1 MCWGV
6 LSAYS
11 FFRAGTYP
19 TEKQRGVQMYHDFDH
34 GLGRER
40 IVQMR
45 TEVEHN
51 RLKASLAQ
59 AARSNE
65 DSVTRRSM
73 AARSA
78 ALVMAL
84 FR

>member
-1 MCWGV
+1 
-6 LSAYS
+6 
-11 FFRAGTYP
+11 
-19 TEKQRGVQMYHDFDH
+19 MYQDFDH

-40 IVQMR
+40 VGQMHM
-45 TEVEHN
+45 EVEHN
-51 RLKASLAQ
+51 RLEARLAK

-65 DSVTRRSM
+65 YSVTRRGRV
-73 AARSA
+73 ARGV

>member
-1 MCWGV
+1 MPDQYQEYKERSEMM
-6 LSAYS
+6 LYQDL
-11 FFRAGTYP
+11 
-19 TEKQRGVQMYHDFDH
+19 E
-34 GLGRER
+34 LGRER
-40 IVQMR
+40 MVQMR

-51 RLKASLAQ
+51 RLVSRLSRSAGLEGSHPRKSL
-59 AARSNE
+59 
-65 DSVTRRSM
+65 